1 MSAPTHTYTCPSI
14 TTIKSLGEGLDNV
27 VTSATIYLTTTT
39 SATYT
44 ETVTETQWPVQT
56 GTTEETYEETQY
68 TTPLVPSPDTFTEVT
83 EGAEVFREALP
94 RTKIGDVVTLT
105 REVPTY
111 DIPEPIITSTDEER
125 IREFSSFAHFV
136 VEFDTTGL
144 DAESFV
150 AYDGLTEE
158 TVIGWARA
166 LVPDT
171 FAEAEAKNAQRVE
184 TEKDMFLHPE
194 KYAKDS
200 PVPPWRIE
208 KQEEADTAP
217 AEQAPTEQV

>member
-14 TTIKSLGEGLDNV
+14 TTIKSLGEGLDSV
-27 VTSATIYLTTTT
+27 VTSATIYLTTATT
-39 SATYT
+39 ATYT
-44 ETVTETQWPVQT
+44 ETITSTQWPVQT
-56 GTTEETYEETQY
+56 GTTEETYEEVRY
-68 TTPLVPSPDTFTEVT
+68 TSPLMPSSADLTETT
-83 EGAEVFREALP
+83 EGTEVFREEIP
-94 RTKIGDVVTLT
+94 RTKIGDVVSLT
-105 REVPTY
+105 REVPVY

-125 IREFSSFAHFV
+125 TREFSSFAHFV
-136 VEFDTTGL
+136 VEFDTEGL

-158 TVIGWARA
+158 GVIGWARA
-166 LVPDT
+166 LVPGT

-184 TEKDMFLHPE
+184 TEKDMFLNPE

-208 KQEEADTAP
+208 KQEEANVEP
-217 AEQAPTEQV
+217 SVQV

>member
-27 VTSATIYLTTTT
+27 VTSATIYLTTATT
-39 SATYT
+39 ATYT

-56 GTTEETYEETQY
+56 GTTEETYEEVQY
-68 TTPLVPSPDTFTEVT
+68 TAPLAPLPDTLTEVT
-83 EGAEVFREALP
+83 EGTEVFREEIP

-125 IREFSSFAHFV
+125 TREFSSFAHFT
-136 VEFDTTGL
+136 VEFDTTSL

-150 AYDGLTEE
+150 AYAGLTEE
-158 TVIGWARA
+158 TVVGWART

-171 FAEAEAKNAQRVE
+171 FTDAETKNTKRVE
-184 TEKDMFLHPE
+184 TERDMFLNPE

-200 PVPPWRIE
+200 PVPPWKIA
-208 KQEEADTAP
+208 QDQQGEE
-217 AEQAPTEQV
+217 EV

>member
-27 VTSATIYLTTTT
+27 VTSATIYLTTATT
-39 SATYT
+39 ATYT

-68 TTPLVPSPDTFTEVT
+68 TSPLVPSPDALTEVT
-83 EGAEVFREALP
+83 EGTEVFREAIP
-94 RTKIGDVVTLT
+94 RTKIGDVVSLT

-111 DIPEPIITSTDEER
+111 DIPEPIITTTNEER
-125 IREFSSFAHFV
+125 TREFNAFAHFV

-144 DAESFV
+144 DPASFV
-150 AYDGLTEE
+150 AYAGLTEE
-158 TVIGWARA
+158 TVVGWART

-171 FAEAEAKNAQRVE
+171 FTEAETKNTQRVE
-184 TEKDMFLHPE
+184 SEKDMFLNPE
-194 KYAKDS
+194 KYVKDS
-200 PVPPWRIE
+200 PVPPWKIT
-208 KQEEADTAP
+208 QEQQISE
-217 AEQAPTEQV
+217 EV

>member
-27 VTSATIYLTTTT
+27 VTSATIYLTTSV

-56 GTTEETYEETQY
+56 GTTEETYEKVQY
-68 TTPLVPSPDTFTEVT
+68 TLPLVPPPDTLTEVT
-83 EGAEVFREALP
+83 EGTEVFREEIP
-94 RTKIGDVVTLT
+94 RTKIGDVVTLI

-111 DIPEPIITSTDEER
+111 DIPEPIITSTEEER
-125 IREFSSFAHFV
+125 TREFTSFAHFV

-144 DAESFV
+144 DPASFV

-158 TVIGWARA
+158 EVIGWARA

-184 TEKDMFLHPE
+184 TEKDMFLNPE

-208 KQEEADTAP
+208 RQEMANVEPSA
-217 AEQAPTEQV
+217 QV

>member
-27 VTSATIYLTTTT
+27 VTSATIYLTTATT
-39 SATYT
+39 TTYT
-44 ETVTETQWPVQT
+44 ETVSETQWPVQT

-68 TTPLVPSPDTFTEVT
+68 ITPLVPSPDTFTEVT
-83 EGAEVFREALP
+83 EGTEVFREVIP

-111 DIPEPIITSTDEER
+111 DISEPITTFTEEER
-125 IREFSSFAHFV
+125 TREFSSFAHFV

-144 DAESFV
+144 DPASFV

-158 TVIGWARA
+158 TVVGWARA
-166 LVPDT
+166 LVPGT
-171 FAEAEAKNAQRVE
+171 FTEAETKNTQRVE
-184 TEKDMFLHPE
+184 TEKDMFLNPE

-200 PVPPWRIE
+200 PVPPWKIA
-208 KQEEADTAP
+208 QDQQISEE
-217 AEQAPTEQV
+217 V